1 MSGAESP
8 GGSRGAGPAPME
20 EDPQPQQQG
29 APNGVADEQAPSQ
42 SQRNTPQ
49 GQRRAP
55 RAPPSPGASQP
66 PQGTPLPAR
75 RPAAQPQPQPSGS
88 FLQGSYLQGGAS
100 EGTMGG
106 AGGAT
111 PLPRGLAAQN
121 RGEFGGRAARR
132 PNVRIGTGGKPAPT
146 MSGSMMSGQQPQGTG
161 ADDVPGAAEGE
172 ELPPAN
178 DGAADE
184 GTFVWGTNIN
194 SRYLRQ
200 QIDGFIRT
208 FRPAGADSIASPKYV
223 QIIKEAIESGE
234 ASVNIDT
241 ADMRAVVDDVSYND
255 LYDTLVDFPREV
267 HCVLDEVVRE
277 VAVLDLMYEPT
288 LDRQQAMDLC
298 LLVCRPYNLAATK
311 HIRDLDP
318 TDIDK
323 LVCIKGMVTRTSA
336 IIPNLRYAVF
346 ECAACGHEVATP
358 NVNGRVEDPTS
369 CPSCKKKWS
378 MALQHN
384 KGSYTDKQLIKMQE
398 SPNDIPEGETPMG
411 VTLYTYD
418 TLVDVA
424 RPGDRV
430 TITGMYRAAPFRA
443 NPRQA
448 ALHALFRTYLD
459 VVHIHR
465 DETRRLFSTANGA
478 DAKTAEAEPTIL
490 SAPNT
495 PADSQQVGGGAE
507 AAPSQADG
515 AGSEEQ
521 FVAIENITAEELQ
534 EVEGKIKELSRDP
547 RLVERLIAS
556 LAPNIWEMEDIKK
569 GVLCQLFGGTPKV
582 FAGGKIR
589 SELNVL
595 LVGDPSVSKSQLL
608 TYVHQLAPRGIY
620 TSGKGSSA
628 VGLTAYVTKDPE
640 TKEMVLES
648 GALVL
653 SDRGVCCIDEFDKM
667 SDSARSMLHEAM
679 EQQTVSVAKA
689 GLISTLNAR
698 CSVLAC
704 ANPVGSR
711 YNPQLSIA
719 DNINLPPTLLTR
731 FDLIYLVLD
740 RYEEARDR
748 RLARHLVSLFHP
760 GAQNRS
766 RAGGAGGPLEP
777 VSPDLLKKYIAYAR
791 AKCLPKLTDEAAEEL
806 VNRYQTLRRDGRE
819 RKVVMATPRQLESL
833 IRISESLARMRLDE
847 RIRATDVAEAVRL
860 WYGAMA
866 GSAGSGSSD
875 GRPDLDTLYCGTT
888 AAQRAAARA
897 LPEELRGVI
906 SGMRLSHTLS
916 VDDLLREINSRL
928 AAAAAQQQQ
937 QHGGGGGG
945 AAPGGVSRSMLITAL
960 RQLDDLVLYD
970 ETTNTVRPILRG
982 SQQPNIQAQKEAVE
996 AAGAAQPV
1004 LAS

>member
-1 MSGAESP
+1 
-8 GGSRGAGPAPME
+8 ME
-20 EDPQPQQQG
+20 QDAQPLSQEE
-29 APNGVADEQAPSQ
+29 ADNG
-42 SQRNTPQ
+42 TPQ
-49 GQRRAP
+49 AARLAP
-55 RAPPSPGASQP
+55 RARNSPGASQQP
-66 PQGTPLPAR
+66 GLSQQGTPAPPR
-75 RPAAQPQPQPSGS
+75 RPQPQPSGS
-88 FLQGSYLQGGAS
+88 FMQGGSFMQS
-100 EGTMGG
+100 EGTLG
-106 AGGAT
+106 GGAT
-111 PLPRGLAAQN
+111 PLPRGLAQN
-121 RGEFGGRAARR
+121 RGEFGGTAQRR
-132 PNVRIGTGGKPAPT
+132 PNVRIGTAGRAART
-146 MSGSMMSGQQPQGTG
+146 MSVSQVSGDQQQH
-161 ADDVPGAAEGE
+161 DGAAPVEGD
-172 ELPPAN
+172 ELPPVQ
-178 DGAADE
+178 DDAADD
-184 GTFVWGTNIN
+184 GTYVWGTNIN
-194 SRYLRQ
+194 SRHLRR
-200 QIDGFIRT
+200 QIDSFIRT
-208 FRPAGADSIASPKYV
+208 FRPAGVDPIAPAKYV
-223 QIIKEAIESGE
+223 QIIKEAIEAGE
-234 ASVNIDT
+234 TSINIDT
-241 ADMRAVVDDVSYND
+241 ADMRAVINEVSYND
-255 LYDTLVDFPREV
+255 LYETLVDFPREV

-277 VAVLDLMYEPT
+277 VAVLDLNFEPE
-288 LDRQQAMDLC
+288 LENRQQAMDLC

-318 TDIDK
+318 SDIDK
-323 LVCIKGMVTRTSA
+323 LVCIKGMVTRTST

-378 MALQHN
+378 MVLQHN
-384 KGSYTDKQLIKMQE
+384 KGSYTDKQLVKMQE

-418 TLVDVA
+418 TMVDVA

-430 TITGMYRAAPFRA
+430 TITGMYRAAPIRA

-448 ALHALFRTYLD
+448 ALHALFRTYVD
-459 VVHIHR
+459 VIHIHR
-465 DETRRLFSTANGA
+465 DETRRLFTQSLGQDGKAV
-478 DAKTAEAEPTIL
+478 DAEPTIL

-495 PADSQQVGGGAE
+495 PADSQVG
-507 AAPSQADG
+507 ADMPPQSLTDPVG
-515 AGSEEQ
+515 TEDQ
-521 FVAIENITAEELQ
+521 LVAIENITAEELQ

-569 GVLCQLFGGTPKV
+569 GVLCLLFGGTPKI
-582 FAGGKIR
+582 FPGGKIR

-711 YNPQLSIA
+711 YNPQMSIA
-719 DNINLPPTLLTR
+719 ENINLPPTLLTR

-760 GAQNRS
+760 GAQSRS
-766 RAGGAGGPLEP
+766 RAGSAGGGLEL

-791 AKCLPKLTDEAAEEL
+791 AKCHPKLTDEAAEEL

-847 RIRATDVAEAVRL
+847 RICAADVAEAVRL

-866 GSAGSGSSD
+866 GSAGSSD

-888 AAQRAAARA
+888 AAQRATARA
-897 LPEELRGVI
+897 LPEELRTVI
-906 SGMRLSHTLS
+906 SGLRMSHTLS
-916 VDDLLREINSRL
+916 VDDLLREVNSRMG
-928 AAAAAQQQQ
+928 QQQQ
-937 QHGGGGGG
+937 GGG
-945 AAPGGVSRSMLITAL
+945 ATAGGVSRSMLIMAL
-960 RQLDDLVLYD
+960 RQLDGLLLYD
-970 ETTNTVRPILRG
+970 ETTNTVRPILR
-982 SQQPNIQAQKEAVE
+982 SREQNVPQAQKEAAQ
-996 AAGAAQPV
+996 AADANPPIF
-1004 LAS
+1004 AS

>member
-1 MSGAESP
+1 MSAANSP
-8 GGSRGAGPAPME
+8 GGSRRTGPEPME
-20 EDPQPQQQG
+20 QDGGPTASGG
-29 APNGVADEQAPSQ
+29 APPQA
-42 SQRNTPQ
+42 TPPPPP
-49 GQRRAP
+49 RR
-55 RAPPSPGASQP
+55 RP
-66 PQGTPLPAR
+66 PQA
-75 RPAAQPQPQPSGS
+75 QPQPSGS
-88 FLQGSYLQGGAS
+88 FLTGSVLQGAPS
-100 EGTMGG
+100 DGTFGG

-111 PLPRGLAAQN
+111 PLPRGLGAQN
-121 RGEFGGRAARR
+121 RGEFGGRTAQRR
-132 PNVRIGTGGKPAPT
+132 PNVRIGTAGKAAPT
-146 MSGSMMSGQQPQGTG
+146 ASASIQQDGAGQGE
-161 ADDVPGAAEGE
+161 GAAAAPEGE
-172 ELPPAN
+172 ELPPAYEA
-178 DGAADE
+178 GADD

-194 SRYLRQ
+194 SRHLRQ
-200 QIDGFIRT
+200 QIDGFIRNY
-208 FRPAGADSIASPKYV
+208 RPAGADVNAPPKYV
-223 QIIKEAIESGE
+223 QIIKEAIEAGE
-234 ASVNIDT
+234 TSVNIDT
-241 ADMRAVVDDVSYND
+241 ADMRATVNGVSYND
-255 LYDTLVDFPREV
+255 LYETLVDFPREV

-277 VAVLDLMYEPT
+277 VAVLDLQYEPE

-298 LLVCRPYNLAATK
+298 LLVCRPYNLATVK

-318 TDIDK
+318 SDIDK
-323 LVCIKGMVTRTSA
+323 LICIKGMVTRTSA

-346 ECAACGHEVATP
+346 ECASCCHEIATA
-358 NVNGRVEDPTS
+358 NVNGRVEDPTQ
-369 CPSCKKKWS
+369 CPACKKSWT
-378 MALQHN
+378 MGLQHN
-384 KGSYTDKQLIKMQE
+384 KGSYTDKQLVKMQE

-430 TITGMYRAAPFRA
+430 TITGMYRAAPIRA

-448 ALHALFRTYLD
+448 ALHALFRTYVD
-459 VVHIHR
+459 VVHVHR
-465 DETRRLFSTANGA
+465 DETRRLFTTAGGQ
-478 DAKTAEAEPTIL
+478 DAKAQDAEPSIL

-495 PADSQQVGGGAE
+495 PAESQGDPAAAGGPSGTQTD
-507 AAPSQADG
+507 AAG
-515 AGSEEQ
+515 GSEEQ
-521 FVAIENITAEELQ
+521 LVAIENITAEELQ
-534 EVEGKIKELSRDP
+534 EVEGQIKELSRDP
-547 RLVERLIAS
+547 RLVDRLIAS
-556 LAPNIWEMEDIKK
+556 LAPNIWEMEDVKK
-569 GVLCQLFGGTPKV
+569 GVLCQLFGGEAKLFP
-582 FAGGKIR
+582 GGKIR
-589 SELNVL
+589 GELNVL

-640 TKEMVLES
+640 TREMVLES

-711 YNPQLSIA
+711 YNPQMSIA
-719 DNINLPPTLLTR
+719 ENINLPPTLLTR

-760 GAQNRS
+760 GSQGRS
-766 RAGGAGGPLEP
+766 RAGGAGGAGLALVP
-777 VSPDLLKKYIAYAR
+777 PDLLKKYVAYAR
-791 AKCLPKLTDEAAEEL
+791 AKCHPKLTDEAAEEL

-833 IRISESLARMRLDE
+833 IRIAESLARMRLDE
-847 RIRATDVAEAVRL
+847 RVKATDVAEAVRL

-897 LPEELRGVI
+897 LPEELRNVI
-906 SGMRLSHTLS
+906 AGMRMSHTLAL
-916 VDDLLREINSRL
+916 DDLLREINSKL
-928 AAAAAQQQQ
+928 AAVQQQQ
-937 QHGGGGGG
+937 QQQGG
-945 AAPGGVSRSMLITAL
+945 AGAAGSAFAGGISRSMLVSAL
-960 RQLDDLVLYD
+960 RQLDDLVVYD
-970 ETTNTVRPILRG
+970 EMTNTVRPVLRG
-982 SQQPNIQAQKEAVE
+982 S
-996 AAGAAQPV
+996 AAGAAAQQQAGKEAAAAAGLMADGV
-1004 LAS
+1004 AA

>member
-1 MSGAESP
+1 MSRINSP
-8 GGSRGAGPAPME
+8 GGLRGAQPEAME
-20 EDPQPQQQG
+20 EDVHAHAQPLPQQ
-29 APNGVADEQAPSQ
+29 QAPSQ
-42 SQRNTPQ
+42 SQQYEGSSTPQ
-49 GQRRAP
+49 AARRAP
-55 RAPPSPGASQP
+55 RAPNSPSASQQP
-66 PQGTPLPAR
+66 GVSQQGTPAPAR
-75 RPAAQPQPQPSGS
+75 RPQPQPSGS
-88 FLQGSYLQGGAS
+88 FMQGGSLLQS
-100 EGTMGG
+100 EGTLG
-106 AGGAT
+106 GGAT
-111 PLPRGLAAQN
+111 PLPRGLAQN
-121 RGEFGGRAARR
+121 RGEFGGAAQRR
-132 PNVRIGTGGKPAPT
+132 PNVRIGTAGRPART
-146 MSGSMMSGQQPQGTG
+146 MSVSQASGDQQQEDGVAP
-161 ADDVPGAAEGE
+161 AEGD
-172 ELPPAN
+172 ELPPVH
-178 DGAADE
+178 DGTADD
-184 GTFVWGTNIN
+184 GTYVWGTNIN
-194 SRYLRQ
+194 SRHLRQ

-208 FRPAGADSIASPKYV
+208 FRPVGADPTAPAKYV
-223 QIIKEAIESGE
+223 QIIKEAIEAGE
-234 ASVNIDT
+234 TSINIDT
-241 ADMRAVVDDVSYND
+241 ADMRAVINGLSYSD
-255 LYDTLVDFPREV
+255 LYETLVDFPREV

-277 VAVLDLMYEPT
+277 VAVLDLNFEPE
-288 LDRQQAMDLC
+288 LENRQQAMDLC

-318 TDIDK
+318 SDIDK

-369 CPSCKKKWS
+369 CPACKKKWS
-378 MALQHN
+378 MVLQHN
-384 KGSYTDKQLIKMQE
+384 KGSYTDKQLVKMQE

-430 TITGMYRAAPFRA
+430 TITGMYRAAPIRA

-448 ALHALFRTYLD
+448 ALHALFRTYVD
-459 VVHIHR
+459 VIHIHR
-465 DETRRLFSTANGA
+465 DETRRLFTQAAGQDGKA
-478 DAKTAEAEPTIL
+478 VDAEPTIL

-495 PADSQQVGGGAE
+495 PADSQQVGGDLPPQSLTDPVGTE
-507 AAPSQADG
+507 DQL
-515 AGSEEQ
+515 
-521 FVAIENITAEELQ
+521 VAIENITAEELQ

-547 RLVERLIAS
+547 RLVERLVAS
-556 LAPNIWEMEDIKK
+556 LAPNIWEMEDVKK
-569 GVLCQLFGGTPKV
+569 GVLCLLFGGTPKI
-582 FAGGKIR
+582 FPGGKIR

-711 YNPQLSIA
+711 YNPQMSIA
-719 DNINLPPTLLTR
+719 ENINLPPTLLTR

-766 RAGGAGGPLEP
+766 RAGSAANSLELI
-777 VSPDLLKKYIAYAR
+777 SPDLLKKYIAYAR
-791 AKCLPKLTDEAAEEL
+791 AKCQPKLTDEAAEEL

-847 RIRATDVAEAVRL
+847 RIRAADVAEAVRL

-866 GSAGSGSSD
+866 GSAGSSD

-888 AAQRAAARA
+888 AAQRAAAKA
-897 LPEELRGVI
+897 LPEELRTVI
-906 SGMRLSHTLS
+906 SGLRMSHTLS
-916 VDDLLREINSRL
+916 VDDLLREINSRM
-928 AAAAAQQQQ
+928 AATGQQQQ
-937 QHGGGGGG
+937 QGGV
-945 AAPGGVSRSMLITAL
+945 ATTGGVSRSMLITAL
-960 RQLDDLVLYD
+960 RMLDDVVLYD

-982 SQQPNIQAQKEAVE
+982 REENRPQAQKEA
-996 AAGAAQPV
+996 ARTAGNTPPV
-1004 LAS
+1004 FAS